1 MSGSYKIEGHGPE
14 IWSYDGATS
23 RMRFNDQA
31 VPIYTDLNP
40 ANNLGASD
48 NFLNSSHAD
57 VIPVSIQTNFDSQVQ
72 SSEGDSPEDLDF
84 SDAVLKYINHILL
97 EEDVEDKAYMFQ
109 ESAAL
114 QAAEKSFYEVIG
126 EQYPASIGY
135 QQRASNLDQTFENPD
150 EKLLGV
156 NGCSGSYDSGTLCPD
171 WNSDPNRY
179 RLDVCH
185 DTASK
190 ISHSTSQSSYAD
202 SSSSGTV
209 VEGPIDSP
217 VSTLRIPGIFGDS
230 PSAMQFKK
238 GVEEASKFLP
248 NGSNLIAVLGSDRP
262 LPKEGSAKLSV
273 KVEKKIDT
281 DEVNDVVRGKKNP
294 YHESMGLQDERS
306 NKQSAVFTESTVSPD
321 MFDRVLLCS
330 GGKNDSAL
338 REALNEITR
347 NTQQSGGQSK
357 GSNGGKSGGKKKQGK
372 RNVVDM
378 RTLLTLC
385 AQAVAADDR
394 RTANEF
400 LKQIRQHATP
410 TGDGMQRVAH
420 YFADGL
426 EARMAGSGTQIY
438 TSLISR
444 PISAADVL
452 KAYHIYLATCPFRK
466 ISNFFANKTIMNVSE
481 KVKKLHII
489 DFGILFGFQWPCFL
503 QRLSNRPG
511 GPPKLRIT
519 GIDFPCPGFRPSVRV
534 EETGRRLASYCE
546 TFKVP
551 FEFHA
556 IAQKWETIKLEDL
569 MIEKDEMVAVSSLFN
584 FKNLLDETVVVNS
597 PRNIVLNLIR
607 KINPAVFVL
616 GIKNGAYNAPFFIT
630 RFREALFYY
639 SSIFDMLDAN
649 IPRELHERVLL
660 EKIVFGQ
667 EAMNVIACEAAERI
681 ERPETYKQWQVRNM
695 RAGFESLPLDE
706 EIMSMARKRVKS
718 SYNKDFVVDEDG
730 QWLLLGWKGRILYAL
745 SSWTPAHRNS

>member
-1 MSGSYKIEGHGPE
+1 MMSGSYKVEGHGPE

-23 RMRFNDQA
+23 RMRFNNQT

-48 NFLNSSHAD
+48 SFLNSRHAD
-57 VIPVSIQTNFDSQVQ
+57 VVSDSIQTNSDAQVQ

-97 EEDVEDKAYMFQ
+97 EEDVEEKAYMFP

-126 EQYPASIGY
+126 ERYPASVDNQHG
-135 QQRASNLDQTFENPD
+135 SKSCQTFENPE
-150 EKLLGV
+150 EKLFGV
-156 NGCSGSYDSGTLCPD
+156 NDSSGSYESGALCPD
-171 WNSDPNRY
+171 WSSDPNNY
-179 RLDVCH
+179 RLDKYH

-190 ISHSTSQSSYAD
+190 ISQTTSQSSYAD
-202 SSSSGTV
+202 SSSSGTI

-217 VSTLRIPGIFGDS
+217 VSILRIPDIFGDS
-230 PSAMQFKK
+230 QSAMQFKK

-248 NGSNLIAVLGSDRP
+248 NGSNLIAVLGSDG
-262 LPKEGSAKLSV
+262 LSPKGGYAYLSA
-273 KVEKKIDT
+273 KVEKKVNN
-281 DEVNDVVRGKKNP
+281 DEVNGVGRRKKNL
-294 YHESMGLQDERS
+294 YHESMGFQDERS
-306 NKQSAVFTESTVSPD
+306 NKQSAVFAESTVSPD

-338 REALNEITR
+338 REALSEITR

-357 GSNGGKSGGKKKQGK
+357 GSNGSKNGGKKKQGK

-394 RTANEF
+394 RAANEF

-410 TGDGMQRVAH
+410 TGDGMQRLAH
-420 YFADGL
+420 YFSDGL

-438 TSLISR
+438 TALINR
-444 PISAADVL
+444 PISAADIL

-481 KVKKLHII
+481 KVTKLHII

-556 IAQKWETIKLEDL
+556 IAQKWETIKIEDL
-569 MIEKDEMVAVSSLFN
+569 KIEKDEMVAVSSLFN

-597 PRNIVLNLIR
+597 PRNIVLNLIK

-649 IPRELHERVLL
+649 IPRELNERVLL

-667 EAMNVIACEAAERI
+667 EAMNVIACEAAERV

-695 RAGFESLPLDE
+695 RAGFKPLPLDE
-706 EIMSMARKRVKS
+706 EIMSMARNRVKS

-730 QWLLLGWKGRILYAL
+730 EWLLLGWKGRILYAL
-745 SSWTPAHRNS
+745 SSWTSCNS